1 MSDGDASV
9 ADTDATGAGA
19 GAATVTAVDAVIPSA
34 TADMLALPAV
44 RPVTSPVALTVATA
58 ALELDHTT
66 ARSVRI
72 AFDASRTVADNRE
85 VSPTASVRLVG
96 DTVTDAADT
105 DVTETCASS
114 GSPSADACTIVCPI
128 VVPLMTPVE
137 LIGATAAFLLDQVT
151 A

>member
-1 MSDGDASV
+1 MSDADASV
-9 ADTDATGAGA
+9 ADTDATGVGA
-19 GAATVTAVDAVIPSA
+19 GGVMVTAAVVVIPSTTAEMFVLPTVTAV
-34 TADMLALPAV
+34 
-44 RPVTSPVALTVATA
+44 TSPVTLTVATA
-58 ALELDHTT
+58 ALELDQVT

-72 AFDASRTVADNRE
+72 AFDASRTVADSSA

-96 DTVTDAADT
+96 DTVTDAAGT

-114 GSPSADACTIVCPI
+114 VSPSADACTDVCPR

-137 LIGATAAFLLDQVT
+137 LTGATAAFLLDHVT